1 MKRSQEELNRMLRVE
16 VSDRRA
22 IPNMVYISQDPGNYE
37 SVRCYMH
44 YNNVL
49 PVVDFSIKVWA
60 RFNDNFIKTL
70 TLYSKV
76 SAKISRAIKPLD
88 DDVYL

>member
-1 MKRSQEELNRMLRVE
+1 MLRVE
-16 VSDRRA
+16 VSDKRA
-22 IPNMVYISQDPGNYE
+22 TPAMVYMSQDPSNYE

-60 RFNDNFIKTL
+60 KFDDSIVKTL

-76 SAKISRAIKPLD
+76 TAKISRSIKPAD
-88 DDVYL
+88 DDAYLE